1 MEIFEGSP
9 VFHPT
14 LRESFKVYANNSLL
28 DVVRY
33 AGLKQLYSQ
42 HARYYQTARNLC
54 MLSQPCAKHYKS
66 CKSILSGIINHC
78 EDIEVYESCEIMQSV
93 RIIVSQCRL
102 SEAVLSICYVGRI
115 IASTGR
121 VILNSRLINLFQIER

>member
-33 AGLKQLYSQ
+33 YRIEAVIFTVCEILSNCKEFVHIIATLRE
-42 HARYYQTARNLC
+42 AVVFRMLRYYRKEVVLRGCYA
-54 MLSQPCAKHYKS
+54 
-66 CKSILSGIINHC
+66 ILREAVIVIFC
-78 EDIEVYESCEIMQSV
+78 DIEDIVKQ
-93 RIIVSQCRL
+93 
-102 SEAVLSICYVGRI
+102 
-115 IASTGR
+115 
-121 VILNSRLINLFQIER
+121 